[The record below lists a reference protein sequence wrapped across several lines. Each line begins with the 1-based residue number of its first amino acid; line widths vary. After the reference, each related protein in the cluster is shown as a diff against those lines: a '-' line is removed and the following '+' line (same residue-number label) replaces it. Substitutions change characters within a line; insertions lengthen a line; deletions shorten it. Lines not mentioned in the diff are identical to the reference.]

1 MMPNL
6 YLNTK
11 RKYSLEKA
19 ITDTRTQGKLILD
32 EDQVHAINEFLIELK
47 AFKKIVRKMH
57 SLSNDLETFSLEALV
72 EEKSRINSSY
82 NNPNDPNN
90 FQYQQQ
96 IY

>member
-1 MMPNL
+1 MPNL
-6 YLNTK
+6 YLSTK

-19 ITDTRTQGKLILD
+19 IADTRTQGKLILD

-47 AFKKIVRKMH
+47 AFKKIVRKIH
-57 SLSNDLETFSLEALV
+57 SLSSDLETFALEALG

-90 FQYQQQ
+90 YQYQQM
-96 IY
+96 IM

>member
-1 MMPNL
+1 MPNL
-6 YLNTK
+6 YLSTK

-19 ITDTRTQGKLILD
+19 IADTRIQGKMILD

-47 AFKKIVRKMH
+47 AFKKIVKKMH
-57 SLSNDLETFSLEALV
+57 SLSNDLETFAMEALG

-82 NNPNDPNN
+82 NNPNN